1 MAASSQSTRKPK
13 LTRPEIADLVA
24 QRLGM
29 TAHDARLVLDTVLDV
44 LRDRVT
50 AGHPIELRGFASFLR
65 RWRRSR
71 LARNPKTGQGG
82 FEVPARFVVAIKP
95 SPVFLKD

>member
-1 MAASSQSTRKPK
+1 MAASSQSTRKAK
-13 LTRPEIADLVA
+13 LTRPEIADDIA
-24 QRLGM
+24 RRLGM

-65 RWRRSR
+65 RWRRAR

-82 FEVPARFVVAIKP
+82 YEVPARFVVTIKP